1 LAVHFGLFAFLG
13 LFGRC
18 FRGELLVG
26 VLPRRPH
33 LELTH
38 EEEKNETEVKGA
50 IGIMERVIEKKT

>member
-1 LAVHFGLFAFLG
+1 MFAFLG

-33 LELTH
+33 LELAH